1 MRAPAFLARAVRRPI
16 LRSRPALESL
26 WLRRWGLAAVTL
38 AATLATFAALLESGH
53 QQARREAGR
62 RLVIVEAVLRAAVD
76 RYGYLPTVLALDPD
90 VGAFLADVE
99 APGRA
104 AALDAKFKA
113 IAEVSGITAL
123 YLLDRAGL
131 TRSASNFDQP
141 LSFVGISYAYRPYFA
156 EAVATG
162 ASRYFGV
169 GTTTNLPGLFIGK
182 AIPAPEGG
190 VAGVMVAKVD
200 LEGLQVEG
208 GRGGGG
214 EPHRLPM
221 LRPGLAREG
230 LEVADDLGDPLRH
243 LLHPFEVPG
252 DGRRVA
258 PLQEHRA
265 AGEEGAQ
272 GRERLVDLVVDRR
285 GDLPQSREPPR
296 MDQLFPGRPQRG
308 GRALPLRD
316 LAAQAGIGRGEVVRP
331 LRDALLQREAHGLLA
346 AQALPP
352 LARRREGEGERE
364 AGNSGRERREQG
376 LPQGRPGRGDV
387 PERPAQIR
395 QRDMGDEARHG
406 AVSGRKAEGTGEVGR
421 AAEEG
426 MQVAVAVL
434 AGGPDAGGVGRRQR
448 PERAILPG
456 GLARQED
463 DADMVRDEN
472 LLAGLTPLALHQAR
486 IRADGVAVTCAIPPD
501 AFVRAEPVR
510 LEQVLLNLMVNAL
523 DAMRDSAERRLDLT
537 AVREREA
544 VWRLCVADS
553 GSGIAEEDMPHVF
566 DPFFTTKEAGE
577 GLGLGLSLSSLIV
590 RDFGGSLS
598 AANGARGAVLSLV
611 LPAAETGA
619 R

>member
-1 MRAPAFLARAVRRPI
+1 MRAPAFLARALRRPI

-113 IAEVSGITAL
+113 IAEASGITAL

-200 LEGLQVEG
+200 LEGLQ
-208 GRGGGG
+208 G
-214 EPHRLPM
+214 EWRQAGEQVLVSDHVGVVFLASEPAWKYRPFRPLAAADTARIRAARQYGDSDLHPLLDGPADLAGPLRLPAGD
-221 LRPGLAREG
+221 RTVAGLVTH
-230 LEVADDLGDPLRH
+230 VALPDLGWTLWY
-243 LLHPFEVPG
+243 
-252 DGRRVA
+252 VA
-258 PLQEHRA
+258 PT
-265 AGEEGAQ
+265 G
-272 GRERLVDLVVDRR
+272 
-285 GDLPQSREPPR
+285 P
-296 MDQLFPGRPQRG
+296 
-308 GRALPLRD
+308 ALR
-316 LAAQAGIGRGEVVRP
+316 QA
-331 LRDALLQREAHGLLA
+331 LLA
-346 AQALPP
+346 ALAAGIACLALAFA
-352 LARRREGEGERE
+352 LA
-364 AGNSGRERREQG
+364 
-376 LPQGRPGRGDV
+376 
-387 PERPAQIR
+387 
-395 QRDMGDEARHG
+395 
-406 AVSGRKAEGTGEVGR
+406 
-421 AAEEG
+421 AAS
-426 MQVAVAVL
+426 Q
-434 AGGPDAGGVGRRQR
+434 RRQR
-448 PERAILPG
+448 LRGEQAMRLALEQRVAERTHDLTTANTRLRGEIAERERATAALRATREELIHAGRLAALGQISTAINHEINQPLAALRTFLSSSAVFLERG
-456 GLARQED
+456 DTTTVARNLERMKEVTQRIAEIIRHLKAFARKTGPEHWEPVGLAAAAAAALD
-463 DADMVRDEN
+463 
-472 LLAGLTPLALHQAR
+472 LLQTR

-553 GSGIAEEDMPHVF
+553 GSGIAEEDMSHVF